1 MLSPEIKKTRLFQA
15 EYLINGRQKMKK
27 QLITLGAILMATSVA
42 AQAGHHERYQD
53 TAKVISA
60 EPIYRTV
67 EITTPERHCWDEEV
81 ERYHAN
87 NHSYT
92 GTVLGG
98 ILGGVIA
105 NRVSRHHGRG
115 DNVATVA
122 GALLGSSIGHDISHR
137 NSRGYTTTSTER
149 RCEVSERTSYEEELV
164 GYDVTYRYKGR
175 LFTTRTDEHPG
186 KRIPVDVDV
195 RPVRHYR

>member
-1 MLSPEIKKTRLFQA
+1 
-15 EYLINGRQKMKK
+15 MKK
-27 QLITLGAILMATSVA
+27 QIIILGAILLATSVA
-42 AQAGHHERYQD
+42 AQAGHPEHYRD

-67 EITTPERHCWDEEV
+67 EITTPERRCWDEPV

-87 NHSYT
+87 QHGYT

-98 ILGGVIA
+98 IIGGVVA
-105 NRVSRHHGRG
+105 NKVSRGHGRG
-115 DNVATVA
+115 RDVATVA
-122 GALLGSSIGHDISHR
+122 GALLGSAIGHDISNK
-137 NSRGYTTTSTER
+137 NSGGYYTTSSER
-149 RCEVSERTSYEEELV
+149 RCEVIEHTSYEEELV

-186 KRIPVDVDV
+186 KRIPVSVDV
-195 RPVRHYR
+195 RPVRGY